1 MDFKSNCSITTF
13 VLKQKILLNGT
24 IFLLTFDIILYN
36 VVINIDRLYS
46 ESLDHH
52 PNNFKDLKKTQHVS
66 DKLFPMNNKE
76 NWNVCI

>member
-1 MDFKSNCSITTF
+1 M
-13 VLKQKILLNGT
+13 
-24 IFLLTFDIILYN
+24 
-36 VVINIDRLYS
+36 VINIDRLYS